1 MCAGDAKQGAEGEMQ
16 GRTGVTGSERNASQ
30 RNCTKMK
37 SCRKMQGTA
46 GTKRERNANEG
57 VFKEMKGAETAVKW
71 KEVKGHARKLSGK
84 TCKGSKVRIIP
95 RTSRT

>member
-1 MCAGDAKQGAEGEMQ
+1 MQ
-16 GRTGVTGSERNASQ
+16 ENA
-30 RNCTKMK
+30 R
-37 SCRKMQGTA
+37 TA
-46 GTKRERNANEG
+46 GTRNANEG

-84 TCKGSKVRIIP
+84 TCKGNKFRIIP